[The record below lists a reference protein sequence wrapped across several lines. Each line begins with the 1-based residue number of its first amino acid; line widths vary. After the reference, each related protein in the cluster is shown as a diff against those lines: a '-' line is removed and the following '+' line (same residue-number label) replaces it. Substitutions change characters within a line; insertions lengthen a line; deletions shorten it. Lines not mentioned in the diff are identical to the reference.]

1 MVLISSYSGN
11 TEETLAAMQQAIKMK
26 ATVICIT
33 SGGKVQELAKKHNLD
48 CVIIPSGMP
57 PRSCLGYSMVQVLY
71 VLHHLGYVKKSF
83 EKDLKASIDLLKK
96 EAKADAEST
105 KKAVKNVQSKVE
117 KSTLG
122 DIDALAALKD
132 KMKKDEESK

>member
-1 MVLISSYSGN
+1 M
-11 TEETLAAMQQAIKMK
+11 
-26 ATVICIT
+26 
-33 SGGKVQELAKKHNLD
+33 
-48 CVIIPSGMP
+48 
-57 PRSCLGYSMVQVLY
+57 
-71 VLHHLGYVKKSF
+71 
-83 EKDLKASIDLLKK
+83 KK

-122 DIDALAALKD
+122 DIDVLAALKD

>member
-1 MVLISSYSGN
+1 VLEPVNRNEGN
-11 TEETLAAMQQAIKMK
+11 ECK
-26 ATVICIT
+26 
-33 SGGKVQELAKKHNLD
+33 
-48 CVIIPSGMP
+48 
-57 PRSCLGYSMVQVLY
+57 Y
-71 VLHHLGYVKKSF
+71 
-83 EKDLKASIDLLKK
+83 KDYARKQRQK

-122 DIDALAALKD
+122 DIDVLAALKD